1 MRSSRR
7 RRFRE
12 LREVAGAG
20 AFLTGR
26 ILGPLKYGSGGGGSG
41 SSICRSFRCLM
52 GLAGNCPGDSPA
64 EVQDLR
70 WILAGNQVRRKNL
83 GELTLVSRPRHSFEK
98 RRERILERERVRERE
113 RDENGLDIDEFMK
126 LRLENIK
133 SIHART
139 WFHSPLIIWFLP
151 FLQISI
157 LCSLIDKISNYL

>member
-70 WILAGNQVRRKNL
+70 WILDGNQVRRKNL

-113 RDENGLDIDEFMK
+113 RGMK
-126 LRLENIK
+126 MDWILTNLWSCDSRTSNPFTR
-133 SIHART
+133 ARDFT
-139 WFHSPLIIWFLP
+139 RRW
-151 FLQISI
+151 
-157 LCSLIDKISNYL
+157 

>member
-1 MRSSRR
+1 M
-7 RRFRE
+7 
-12 LREVAGAG
+12 AGAG

-70 WILAGNQVRRKNL
+70 WILDGNQVRRKNL

-113 RDENGLDIDEFMK
+113 RVEVEDLVRSSNNYYPI
-126 LRLENIK
+126 
-133 SIHART
+133 
-139 WFHSPLIIWFLP
+139 FHIICL
-151 FLQISI
+151 
-157 LCSLIDKISNYL
+157 